1 MWAVNS
7 GQRRERD
14 LSEPL
19 RGINRQ
25 QPRPC
30 RGIYSAEEVICGV
43 GEGRGEED
51 LEVKGEEGV
60 EGRGTTSQAAKSNV
74 INYLRH

>member
-1 MWAVNS
+1 MWTVNS
-7 GQRRERD
+7 GQCRKRD

-30 RGIYSAEEVICGV
+30 RGMYSAEEVICGM
-43 GEGRGEED
+43 GEGRGEEGV
-51 LEVKGEEGV
+51 EVKGEEGG

-74 INYLRH
+74 IKYPRH